1 MSILRRFAFA
11 FAVSL
16 MSLASVSANPL
27 LLVDRDTLQVLYAED
42 AGQPWHPASL
52 TKLMTAYVAFEE
64 IAKGTVT
71 LDTPVTLSKYAL
83 SQAPSRSGL
92 KVDTSVSLEDAL
104 YILIVKSANDMAVAI
119 AETIGGNE
127 ASFVAKMND
136 AASRMGLTAT
146 HYVNPNGLH
155 DPRQTTSA
163 RDLAIL
169 SLYIEQ
175 YFPQYMPMFR
185 TSAVNINGMRLE
197 SQNELL
203 TTFAGAV
210 GMKTGYVCASG
221 LNMVA
226 DVDRNGRRLMAV
238 VLGGSSGRDRNER
251 AAELLLKG
259 FSGSAQPTGQSVLSL
274 SNAVG
279 AAPVDMRPNICGK
292 SAAEYVKAQEA
303 AFPMGLKGQ
312 PSYLTDKIA
321 AIEHVATDLGRV
333 RTGIVPPRPRPSH
346 VPAFPSQT
354 VAVNTTA
361 DASVLD
367 TSLRP
372 GLDVSANPDIPY
384 PRPRPASR

>member
-1 MSILRRFAFA
+1 MLLRRLAFA
-11 FAVSL
+11 LVLSFASL
-16 MSLASVSANPL
+16 VPAFATPL

-92 KVDTSVSLEDAL
+92 KVDTAVSLEDAL

-127 ASFVAKMND
+127 ANFVAKMND
-136 AASRMGLTAT
+136 VAQRMGLTAT
-146 HYVNPNGLH
+146 HFVNSNGLH
-155 DPRQTTSA
+155 DPRQVTSA

-175 YFPQYMPMFR
+175 SFPQYMPMFR
-185 TSAVNINGMRLE
+185 TSVVRINGMKLE

-203 TTFAGAV
+203 KSFAGAI

-221 LNMVA
+221 LNVVA

-259 FSGSAQPTGQSVLSL
+259 LSGSATPTGQTVLTL
-274 SNAVG
+274 TNAVG

-292 SAAEYVKAQEA
+292 EAATYVKAQEA
-303 AFPMGLKGQ
+303 AFPMGLKDQ
-312 PSYLTDKIA
+312 PSYLNDTIA
-321 AIEHVATDLGRV
+321 AVEHVATDLGRI
-333 RTGIVPPRPRPSH
+333 RTGIALPRPRPPH
-346 VPAFPSQT
+346 VTAFPVQD
-354 VAVNTTA
+354 VAANTA
-361 DASVLD
+361 VEA
-367 TSLRP
+367 SLRP
-372 GLDVSANPDIPY
+372 GLDLTANPAIPY
-384 PRPRPASR
+384 PRPRPVFR